1 MQPVPLIRA
10 RALGPLLHHLE
21 GLGAPLGEVLGPARA
36 FLGDDNALLPLSVGG
51 ELWEKAARLT
61 GRSDLGLRIGAESPL
76 AEASDLGEIVSR
88 SATVGAAFE
97 AAVLGASRFN
107 SGQRFWQVDDGETT
121 GLHWRYAP
129 ALQRGRRQVNE
140 YVLMLIVGLV
150 RLAAG
155 ASWRPL
161 GLQCEGA
168 PPPHA
173 AQLAALSKR
182 RVRYAQASM
191 AVLLPRTLLALPL
204 PSGRIQPPA
213 AEDPL
218 PDPEFAGSVR
228 QAVGSLLRMGAPLL
242 PAAADAA
249 GMSVRSF
256 QRRLESAG
264 IRFGELV
271 QECRFEAACRM
282 LREPGRKVIQ
292 VSAELGYTDS
302 ANFTRA
308 FRRWAGVPPQE
319 FRRLAALSAST
330 PGRSAGWTG
339 R

>member
-10 RALGPLLHHLE
+10 RALGPLLRHLE
-21 GLGAPLGEVLGPARA
+21 RLGAPLAEALGPARVL
-36 FLGDDNALLPLSVGG
+36 LGDDHGLLPLSVGG
-51 ELWEKAARLT
+51 ELWEKAARLA
-61 GRSDLGLRIGAESPL
+61 GRSDLGLCIGAESPL
-76 AEASDLGEIVSR
+76 SEASDLGQVVSR

-97 AAVLGASRFN
+97 AAVRDAARFN
-107 SGQRFWQVDDGETT
+107 SGQRFWQVHHGEETA
-121 GLHWRYAP
+121 LHWRYAP
-129 ALQRGRRQVNE
+129 ALTRGRRQVNE
-140 YVLMLIVGLV
+140 YVLMLIVAFL

-155 ASWRPL
+155 ACWRPL
-161 GLQCEGA
+161 ELHCEGA

-173 AQLAALSKR
+173 EQLAALAQR
-182 RVRYAQASM
+182 RVRYTRASM
-191 AVLLPRTLLALPL
+191 AVVLPRALLALPL
-204 PSGRIQPPA
+204 PAGRGPSPA

-256 QRRLESAG
+256 QRRLESVG

-271 QECRFEAACRM
+271 QECRYEAACRM
-282 LREPGRKVIQ
+282 LREPGTKIIR

-319 FRRLAALSAST
+319 FRRRAERSASL
-330 PGRSAGWTG
+330 AG
-339 R
+339 

>member
-10 RALGPLLHHLE
+10 RALGPLLRHLE
-21 GLGAPLGEVLGPARA
+21 QREIPLPQVLGPAQA
-36 FLGDDNALLPLSVGG
+36 LLGEDQGLLPLSVGG

-61 GRSDLGLRIGAESPL
+61 GRSDLGLSVGAERPL
-76 AEASDLGEIVSR
+76 AEASDLGQLVAR

-97 AAVLGASRFN
+97 ATVRSASRFN
-107 SGQRFWQVDDGETT
+107 SGQRFWQVDHGEETV
-121 GLHWRYAP
+121 LHWRYAP

-140 YVLMLIVGLV
+140 YVLMLLVEFV

-155 ASWRPL
+155 PSWRPL
-161 GLQCEGA
+161 EVHCEGA

-173 AQLAALSKR
+173 QRLTALALR
-182 RVRYAQASM
+182 RVRWAQASM
-191 AVLLPRTLLALPL
+191 AIVVPRSVLPL
-204 PSGRIQPPA
+204 SLPA
-213 AEDPL
+213 VRESSPQVEEPL
-218 PDPEFAGSVR
+218 PDPEFVGSVR
-228 QAVGSLLRMGAPLL
+228 QTVGSLLRMGAPLL

-256 QRRLESAG
+256 QRRLATVG
-264 IRFGELV
+264 LCFGALV
-271 QECRFEAACRM
+271 QECRFEAACQL
-282 LREPGRKVIQ
+282 LREPGAKVVA

-319 FRRLAALSAST
+319 FQRRAGRAAAAAP
-330 PGRSAGWTG
+330 PG
-339 R
+339 